1 MLVAAATLLLIV
13 AGALVTSNDAGLSV
27 PDWPLSYGQ
36 WMPRMVGGIFYEHG
50 HRMIATAV
58 GFLTII
64 LAVWLW
70 RTDER
75 RWLRRLGFATLGA
88 VIAQGIL
95 GGITVI
101 YLLPWPVSVGH
112 ASLAQLFFSA
122 TVAIALFTGPGW
134 LREASWKTTQQP
146 DTRPFPLPWL
156 ALATFG
162 ALFAQLV
169 LGATLRHRVIG
180 PVPHVVW
187 AVVVAGLSFWTAR
200 EVFNRRR
207 EAPLRKAA
215 ATLAGL
221 VVLQLALGTGAYL
234 ARLATADALQPMPLM
249 VWSTVTHVAVGALVL
264 ATAGVLT
271 LYAFRLTE
279 WRGAGEASEA
289 TG

>member
-13 AGALVTSNDAGLSV
+13 AGALVTSNEAGLSV

-36 WMPRMVGGIFYEHG
+36 WMPRMSGGVLFEHG
-50 HRMIATAV
+50 HRMVATAV
-58 GFLTII
+58 GLLTII

-75 RWLRRLGFATLGA
+75 RWLKRLGFAALTA
-88 VIAQGIL
+88 VIVQGLL

-112 ASLAQLFFSA
+112 ASLAQLFFTT

-134 LREASWKTTQQP
+134 LRKAERQS

-156 ALATFG
+156 ALTTFG
-162 ALFAQLV
+162 AIFAQLV

-180 PVPHVVW
+180 PVPHILWALVVT
-187 AVVVAGLSFWTAR
+187 AMVFWLTR
-200 EVFNRRR
+200 DIFVRRR
-207 EAPLRKAA
+207 EPALRKAA
-215 ATLAGL
+215 GTLAGL
-221 VVLQLALGTGAYL
+221 VALQLALGTGAYL
-234 ARLATADALQPMPLM
+234 ARLATADAPQPMPLM
-249 VWSTVTHVAVGALVL
+249 VWSTVAHVAVGAVVL

-271 LYAFRLTE
+271 LHAFRLTE
-279 WRGAGEASEA
+279 WRGAAETSEA
-289 TG
+289 IG